1 MKKITDKDVEALK
14 AGKKITKGFIHMQ
27 LDDKGRLN
35 LWSDINITDN
45 YRSLKIDANKL
56 FDHGILSDSIYY
68 QVFLTDSK
76 EIIQNMMHGI
86 IYGKWTFVKRG
97 ENFGIKLVK
106 VLPKIHKIS
115 LDMIA
120 KDIFRSEN
128 K

>member
-14 AGKKITKGFIHMQ
+14 AGKKVTKGFIHMQ
-27 LDDKGRLN
+27 LDDKGILN
-35 LWSDINITDN
+35 MWTDNNITDK
-45 YRSLKIDANKL
+45 YRDFEIDVNKL
-56 FDHGILSDSIYY
+56 FD
-68 QVFLTDSK
+68 
-76 EIIQNMMHGI
+76 
-86 IYGKWTFVKRG
+86 GKWTFVKRG

-120 KDIFRSEN
+120 KDIFRPEN

>member
-14 AGKKITKGFIHMQ
+14 AGKKVTKGFIHMQ
-27 LDDKGRLN
+27 LDDKGKLN

-45 YRSLKIDANKL
+45 Y
-56 FDHGILSDSIYY
+56 
-68 QVFLTDSK
+68 
-76 EIIQNMMHGI
+76 
-86 IYGKWTFVKRG
+86 WTFVKRG

-120 KDIFRSEN
+120 KDIFRP
-128 K
+128 